1 MRVLDTKSEQF
12 LVYRKVFFK
21 AENRNAK
28 GGRKWLGPGV
38 IIGRFRGKYAIVR
51 ICGSYLEVD
60 IEDMRPE
67 NRSLGIIGR
76 DGALQLRLPS
86 TEFPTHYLVYSKTLI
101 ALSEMGN
108 AILNRNQTTWGNTDA
123 RLGPGEFYD
132 PTLNRR
138 VAIHDLWG
146 KRLMISRIA

>member
-60 IEDMRPE
+60 IEDMRSAKRLLE
-67 NRSLGIIGR
+67 IIGR
-76 DGALQLRLPS
+76 DGTLQLHVPS
-86 TEFPTHYLVYSKTLI
+86 TKPPIRYLVDTQTLI
-101 ALSEMGN
+101 LLSELRN
-108 AILNRNQTTWGNTDA
+108 VILNRNQTTWANTDT
-123 RLGPGEFYD
+123 RLTPKDFYEPTMTIEF
-132 PTLNRR
+132 LFLSWEGGS
-138 VAIHDLWG
+138 V
-146 KRLMISRIA
+146 